1 MTDSTLK
8 SVIVL
13 DPESQAYRPSA
24 HNLSASEAVTLAEQF
39 SNENRT
45 AKVLD
50 QKSRHLVSDAAKCR
64 TCKKAAEAAS
74 QTPNPDV
81 ETAAAARS

>member
-1 MTDSTLK
+1 
-8 SVIVL
+8 V
-13 DPESQAYRPSA
+13 
-24 HNLSASEAVTLAEQF
+24 NLAKQF

-50 QKSRHLVSDAAKCR
+50 QEERHRTSDPAKCR
-64 TCKKAAEAAS
+64 ACKKAAEAAS

-81 ETAAAARS
+81 ETADAARS

>member
-8 SVIVL
+8 SVVVL

-24 HNLSASEAVTLAEQF
+24 HNLDASTAATRVEQF
-39 SNENRT
+39 SSENRT

-50 QKSRHLVSDAAKCR
+50 QTGRHLGSDPAKCR
-64 TCKKAAEAAS
+64 ACKKAA
-74 QTPNPDV
+74 D
-81 ETAAAARS
+81 AARS

>member
-8 SVIVL
+8 SVVVL
-13 DPESQAYRPSA
+13 DPETQGFKPNA
-24 HNLSASEAVTLAEQF
+24 HNLAASDALTLAEQF

-50 QKSRHLVSDAAKCR
+50 QEERHRTSDAKKCR
-64 TCKKAAEAAS
+64 ACQKAATVAQPNNDAEAEATAS
-74 QTPNPDV
+74 
-81 ETAAAARS
+81 

>member
-13 DPESQAYRPSA
+13 DPESQAYRPST
-24 HNLSASEAVTLAEQF
+24 HNLSASEAVNLAEQF

-45 AKVLD
+45 VKVLD
-50 QKSRHLVSDAAKCR
+50 QKDRHLVSDPAKCR
-64 TCKKAAEAAS
+64 ACKKAAEAAS
-74 QTPNPDV
+74 QTPNPDA
-81 ETAAAARS
+81 ETADAVHS

>member
-1 MTDSTLK
+1 MTESKLK
-8 SVIVL
+8 SVVVL

-24 HNLSASEAVTLAEQF
+24 YNLSASEAVSLAEQF

-50 QKSRHLVSDAAKCR
+50 QKDRHLVSDPAKCR
-64 TCKKAAEAAS
+64 ACKKAAEATS
-74 QTPNPDV
+74 QTPNPDAV
-81 ETAAAARS
+81 TADAVHS

>member
-8 SVIVL
+8 SVVVL

-24 HNLSASEAVTLAEQF
+24 HNLGASEAVNLAEQF

-50 QKSRHLVSDAAKCR
+50 QKARHLASDAAKCR
-64 TCKKAAEAAS
+64 PCKKAAEAAS
-74 QTPNPDV
+74 QTPAPDAQ
-81 ETAAAARS
+81 TADALRS

>member
-8 SVIVL
+8 SVVVL

-24 HNLSASEAVTLAEQF
+24 HNLSASEAGNLAEQF

-50 QKSRHLVSDAAKCR
+50 QKDRHLVSDPAKCR
-64 TCKKAAEAAS
+64 ACKKAAEAAS
-74 QTPNPDV
+74 QTPNPDAV
-81 ETAAAARS
+81 TADAVHS

>member
-24 HNLSASEAVTLAEQF
+24 HNLGPSEAVTL
-39 SNENRT
+39 
-45 AKVLD
+45 
-50 QKSRHLVSDAAKCR
+50 VSDATKCR
-64 TCKKAAEAAS
+64 ACKKAAEAA
-74 QTPNPDV
+74 
-81 ETAAAARS
+81 A

>member
-1 MTDSTLK
+1 MTDSKLK
-8 SVIVL
+8 SVVVL

-24 HNLSASEAVTLAEQF
+24 HNLSASEAVNLAEQF

-50 QKSRHLVSDAAKCR
+50 QKDRHFVSDPAKCR
-64 TCKKAAEAAS
+64 ACKKAAEAAS
-74 QTPNPDV
+74 QTPNPGV
-81 ETAAAARS
+81 VIAEAVQS

>member
-1 MTDSTLK
+1 M
-8 SVIVL
+8 VVL

-24 HNLSASEAVTLAEQF
+24 HNLSASGAVDLAQQL

-50 QKSRHLVSDAAKCR
+50 QEERHRTSDPAKCR
-64 TCKKAAEAAS
+64 ACKKAAEAAA
-74 QTPNPDV
+74 QTTDA
-81 ETAAAARS
+81 EAQTADAARS

>member
-8 SVIVL
+8 SVVVL
-13 DPESQAYRPSA
+13 DPENQAYRPSA
-24 HNLSASEAVTLAEQF
+24 HNLETSEATSLAEQF

-50 QKSRHLVSDAAKCR
+50 QKDRHVVSDPAKCR
-64 TCKKAAEAAS
+64 ICKKAAEAA
-74 QTPNPDV
+74 
-81 ETAAAARS
+81 A

>member
-1 MTDSTLK
+1 MTNSTLK
-8 SVIVL
+8 SVVVL

-24 HNLSASEAVTLAEQF
+24 HNLSAAEAVNLAEQF

-50 QKSRHLVSDAAKCR
+50 QKDRHLVSDPAKCR
-64 TCKKAAEAAS
+64 ACKKAGEAAS
-74 QTPNPDV
+74 GNDNTQAQTANP
-81 ETAAAARS
+81 AAS